1 MNVFHKLCVWTFT
14 MVFFLNLSY
23 PLAAQKDTIIIFD
36 QTLIKTQ
43 ENNLFRFSYQ
53 PKSERVK
60 HSSTILLRDSLL
72 NRRFPAT
79 SNLDSLFTRWFPDGV
94 PTEKFKRLQGYR
106 IMVYRGNQRKE
117 ASTAR
122 GVAYK
127 YYDQWRS
134 YLSFKTPNFIV
145 KVGNFVSKAAA
156 EKARQ
161 MLNKRFQ
168 DTALVP
174 DRITI
179 WYKTYLNDW
188 E

>member
-1 MNVFHKLCVWTFT
+1 MNIFHKLCVWIFT
-14 MVFFLNLSY
+14 IVFFLKLSQ

-36 QTLIKTQ
+36 HPLIKNQ
-43 ENNLFRFSYQ
+43 ESNLFRFSYQ
-53 PKSERVK
+53 PKSEQMK
-60 HSSTILLRDSLL
+60 DSSTVLLRDSLL
-72 NRRFPAT
+72 KRRFPAT
-79 SNLDSLFTRWFPDGV
+79 SNLELLLTRWFPDGV
-94 PTEKFKRLQGYR
+94 PTEKIKRLEGYR
-106 IMVYRGNQRKE
+106 IMIYRGNQRKG
-117 ASTAR
+117 ASVAR
-122 GVAYK
+122 GLAYE

-145 KVGNFVSKAAA
+145 KIGNFATKTAA

-168 DTALVP
+168 DAALVP